1 LAVDIGFGKE
11 EDPNE
16 TAERETMSGSNGGG
30 VLVVDDDRAFRA
42 LVCQTLEGAG
52 FATREASTG
61 REAVSLARRAKP
73 ELVLLDVKL
82 PDVSGHEVCRQ
93 LREAFGEA
101 LPIVVVS
108 GVKTDDLDQTAALL
122 LGADDYLVKP
132 IEAGELLAR
141 IRRVALRA
149 GASFALS
156 VSNPLR
162 NRLTPR
168 EQQVLQMLADGLSQ
182 REIAAKL
189 VISPKTVG
197 THVQRI
203 LSKLDV
209 HSRAQAVAIAHRFG
223 DYQPVM

>member
-1 LAVDIGFGKE
+1 MIRGYVFANE
-11 EDPNE
+11 E
-16 TAERETMSGSNGGG
+16 RMSTTNSGGI
-30 VLVVDDDRAFRA
+30 LVVDDDPGFRAF
-42 LVCQTLEGAG
+42 VCETLNAAG
-52 FATREASTG
+52 YETRETATG
-61 REAVSLARRAKP
+61 AKVLSVARRMRP
-73 ELVLLDVKL
+73 SLVLLDVRL
-82 PDVSGHEVCRQ
+82 PDLSGHEVCRQ

-149 GASFALS
+149 GTSFALT
-156 VSNPLR
+156 VSNPVR
-162 NRLTPR
+162 DRLTPR
-168 EQQVLQMLADGLSQ
+168 ERQVLQMLADGLSQ
-182 REIAAKL
+182 PEIAAKL

-197 THVQRI
+197 THLQRI
-203 LSKLDV
+203 LSKLEV

-223 DYQPVM
+223 DYQPAM